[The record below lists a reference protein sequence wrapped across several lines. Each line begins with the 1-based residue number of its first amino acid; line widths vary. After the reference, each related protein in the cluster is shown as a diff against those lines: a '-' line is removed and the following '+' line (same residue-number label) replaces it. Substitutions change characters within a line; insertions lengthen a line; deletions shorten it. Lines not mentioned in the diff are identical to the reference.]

1 MNIAIEPNFV
11 AILAE
16 VGTIESMADY
26 YGQMIASPYA
36 EEIDW
41 SGVNRAII
49 GKFGCDSLAE
59 IKRRAW
65 GVGAAGGLH
74 DAARD

>member
-16 VGTIESMADY
+16 AGTIESMADY
-26 YGQMIASPYA
+26 YRQMIASPYA

-41 SGVNRAII
+41 PGVNRAII
-49 GKFGCDSLAE
+49 GKFGCDGLAE

-65 GVGAAGGLH
+65 GVGADGRLH